1 MDTAH
6 RTPAGPFAALTTAHV
21 ADACLRAGVPVRC
34 APAAVRPV
42 LAGRS
47 LAGPV
52 RPARHVGS
60 VDVFL
65 EAIDR
70 ASPGDVLVVDDGGR
84 TDRACVGDLVVREAQ
99 AAGLAGLVVWGAH
112 RDTADLTAVGLPV
125 FSLGAT
131 PTGPLALD
139 PRPAGALDSARVGP
153 WTVDA
158 GDLVLADDD
167 GVLFVPG
174 GRAGALVE
182 AARSIRDTER
192 RQADRI
198 AAGESLRAQLGFG
211 DYLAA
216 RAAEPALTFRAHLR
230 RVGGAIEE

>member
-1 MDTAH
+1 MDIDHTA
-6 RTPAGPFAALTTAHV
+6 PAGRFAALTTAHV

-42 LAGRS
+42 RAGWRLAGR
-47 LAGPV
+47 V
-52 RPARHVGS
+52 RPARHTGS

-70 ASPGDVLVVDDGGR
+70 ASEGDVLVVDDGGR

-99 AAGLAGLVVWGAH
+99 AAGLAGLLVWGAH

-125 FSLGAT
+125 FSVGVT
-131 PTGPLALD
+131 PTGPLELGPA
-139 PRPAGALDSARVGP
+139 PAGALDSARVGP
-153 WTVDA
+153 WTVGP

-167 GVLFVPG
+167 GALFVPAD
-174 GRAGALVE
+174 RAGELLDLAG
-182 AARSIRDTER
+182 SIRDTER

-198 AAGESLRAQLGFG
+198 AAGESLRTQVGFG

-216 RAAEPALTFRAHLR
+216 RAADPTLTFRAHLR
-230 RVGGAIEE
+230 AVGGAIEE

>member
-1 MDTAH
+1 MDTDH
-6 RTPAGPFAALTTAHV
+6 TTPAGRFAALTTAHV

-34 APAAVRPV
+34 APAGVRPLRAGWR
-42 LAGRS
+42 LAGR
-47 LAGPV
+47 V
-52 RPARHVGS
+52 RPARHAGS
-60 VDVFL
+60 VDIFL

-70 ASPGDVLVVDDGGR
+70 AAPGDVLVVDDGGR

-112 RDTADLTAVGLPV
+112 RDTAELTAVGLPV
-125 FSLGAT
+125 FSVGAT

-139 PRPAGALDSARVGP
+139 PSPAGALGSARVGR

-158 GDLVLADDD
+158 GDLALADDD
-167 GVLFVPG
+167 GVLFVPADA
-174 GRAGALVE
+174 AGELFDLAG
-182 AARSIRDTER
+182 SIRDTER

-198 AAGESLRAQLGFG
+198 SGGESLRGQVRFG

-216 RAAEPALTFRAHLR
+216 RAADPAVTFRAHLR
-230 RVGGAIEE
+230 AVGGAVEE

>member
-1 MDTAH
+1 MDTDH
-6 RTPAGPFAALTTAHV
+6 RAPAGRFAGLTTAHV

-42 LAGRS
+42 VAGWRLAGRV
-47 LAGPV
+47 L
-52 RPARHVGS
+52 PARHAGS

-70 ASPGDVLVVDDGGR
+70 ASAGDVLMVDDGGR
-84 TDRACVGDLVVREAQ
+84 TDRACVGDLVVREAR

-112 RDTADLTAVGLPV
+112 RDTADLAAVGLPV
-125 FSLGAT
+125 FSAAVT
-131 PTGPLALD
+131 PTGPLELD
-139 PRPAGALDSARVGP
+139 PPPAGALDSARVGP

-158 GDLVLADDD
+158 RDLVLADDD
-167 GVLFVPG
+167 GVLFVPADAASELFDL
-174 GRAGALVE
+174 AG
-182 AARSIRDTER
+182 SIRDTER

-216 RAAEPALTFRAHLR
+216 RAADATLTFRAHLR
-230 RVGGAIEE
+230 AVGGAIEE